1 MICRETWPKPLPLSN
16 NPRDLPAD
24 SPASYPVPP
33 PPIDRLQGTDG
44 IRRRV
49 ARSSNAAVNRL
60 SPLEAYI
67 QRGIITEQF
76 LEQYAY
82 AYCSGLSR
90 GSEVVIG
97 WDPRDTEGIFTSA
110 VVSGVRKS
118 GCAAVVVGVFPTP
131 GIALYHI
138 WRGAAASLAVTA
150 SHNPAEYNGLKIFQ
164 GPQAMKMFADEERE
178 LTRQVIALDY
188 ASQVVPL
195 APLGHRID
203 ARAEALDVVTRFHL
217 DPRNSWLAEGDT
229 LGDFPLIVDA
239 ANGAYSGI
247 LANLLQRIHGGDVVE
262 VNGDAAS
269 GQVNFRGGVTDLE
282 GITEIHRAAP
292 RFKDHA
298 GVQAVLDRRGKGMVF
313 DADGDRFFR
322 LDYDPVGDKVLV
334 GAGDRNAL
342 LQATFLVGMDSR
354 LRGNDGWNDQSG
366 DLFVTTVESDLNAY
380 RAAED
385 MGFTTI
391 LTGVGD
397 IRILRH
403 AVDNPNRFAV
413 GSEESGHTITPG
425 LLTTRAGEDVRVFV
439 TNGLKSAINTF
450 VASKGKTPD
459 QIHRTFPPG
468 FKRNFVVYHVQKE
481 LFHSGSDVYNGVE
494 RLITTE
500 ARLGR
505 VERVAFD
512 DEPDLLYLAM
522 RDADGHQNAA
532 VFVRNS
538 GTEDRVGVSV
548 RGRLGDLETLTSIG
562 IAIAGYLAGSMKDR
576 ANPMALAE
584 QEVLAAL
591 KEGPRLFEDC
601 SVDQEVDKERLFRE
615 MVSHNLIAQVQPP
628 KFQATPLGLK
638 MLEVW

>member
-1 MICRETWPKPLPLSN
+1 MSSGLGDLS
-16 NPRDLPAD
+16 AD

-33 PPIDRLQGTDG
+33 PTIDRLQGTDG

-49 ARSSNAAVNRL
+49 AHSSNPAVKGL
-60 SPLEAYI
+60 SPLEAYT
-67 QRGIITEQF
+67 QRGFITEQF
-76 LEQYAY
+76 LEQYTY
-82 AYCSGLSR
+82 AYCSGLPQ
-90 GSEVVIG
+90 GAELVVG
-97 WDPRDTEGIFTSA
+97 WDPRDRQGVFTSA
-110 VVSGVRKS
+110 VVSGVRKA
-118 GCAAVVVGVFPTP
+118 GCNAVVVGVFPTP

-138 WRGAAASLAVTA
+138 WRGSAASLAVTA

-178 LTRQVIALDY
+178 LSRRVIALDY
-188 ASQVVPL
+188 ASHVVPL

-203 ARAEALDVVTRFHL
+203 ARGEALDVVTRFHL

-247 LANLLQRIHGGDVVE
+247 VAHLLRRIHHGDVVE
-262 VNGDAAS
+262 VNGDATS

-282 GITEIHRAAP
+282 GITEIHRANP
-292 RFKDHA
+292 RFNDHA
-298 GVQAVLDRRGKGMVF
+298 GVQEVFHRHGKAMVF

-322 LDYDPVGDKVLV
+322 LDYDPQGDKILV

-342 LQATFLVGMDSR
+342 LQAEHLA
-354 LRGNDGWNDQSG
+354 GNGQSG
-366 DLFVTTVESDLNAY
+366 QLFVTTVESDLNAY

-397 IRILRH
+397 IRILCH
-403 AVDNPNRFAV
+403 AIDNPSRFAI
-413 GSEESGHTITPG
+413 GSEESGHTITSG
-425 LLTTRAGEDVRVFV
+425 LLTTRAGEDVQVFV

-450 VASKGKTPD
+450 VASKGKTP
-459 QIHRTFPPG
+459 HEVRRPFPPG
-468 FKRNFVVYHVQKE
+468 FKRNFVVYHVRKE
-481 LFHSGSDVYNGVE
+481 LFYSGSDVYKGFE
-494 RLITTE
+494 RLIAADAT
-500 ARLGR
+500 LGQ

-522 RDADGHQNAA
+522 RDADGNQNAA

-538 GTEDRVGVSV
+538 GTEDRTGVSV
-548 RGRLGDLETLTSIG
+548 RGRLEDSEALTSIG
-562 IAIAGYLAGSMKDR
+562 ILAAGYIAGSMKDR

-591 KEGPRLFEDC
+591 KEGPILFEDC
-601 SVDQEVDKERLFRE
+601 PVNQGVDKERLFRE
-615 MVSHNLIAQVQPP
+615 MVSHNLITQTHHTE
-628 KFQATPLGLK
+628 FQATPLGLK

>member
-1 MICRETWPKPLPLSN
+1 MVDAPTTP
-16 NPRDLPAD
+16 PRVG
-24 SPASYPVPP
+24 PV
-33 PPIDRLQGTDG
+33 IDRLQGTDG
-44 IRRRV
+44 IRRLV
-49 ARSSNAAVNRL
+49 ALSSKAAVNDL

-67 QRGIITEQF
+67 QRGFITEQF
-76 LEQYAY
+76 LEQYTY
-82 AYCSGLSR
+82 AYCSGLPQ
-90 GSEVVIG
+90 GVEVVVG
-97 WDPRDTEGIFTSA
+97 WDPRDTEGVFTSA
-110 VVSGVRKS
+110 VVSGVQKA
-118 GCAAVVVGVFPTP
+118 GCAAIVVGVFPTP

-178 LTRQVIALDY
+178 LTKRVIALDY
-188 ASQVVPL
+188 ASQVERL
-195 APLGHRID
+195 APLGNRMD
-203 ARAEALDVVTRFHL
+203 ARTEALDVISRFHL

-229 LGDFPLIVDA
+229 LGNFPLIVDA
-239 ANGAYSGI
+239 ANGAYSEMAADM
-247 LANLLQRIHGGDVVE
+247 LRRIHGGDVVE

-282 GITEIHRAAP
+282 GITEIARADP

-298 GVQAVLDRRGKGMVF
+298 GVQAVFERRGKAMVF

-322 LDYDPVGDKVLV
+322 LDYDPEGGKVLV

-342 LQATFLVGMDSR
+342 LQAAYLAG
-354 LRGNDGWNDQSG
+354 NDQSG

-380 RAAED
+380 RAAQG

-397 IRILRH
+397 IHILHH
-403 AVDNPNRFAV
+403 AAASPGRFAI

-425 LLTTRAGEDVRVFV
+425 VLTTRAGEDVRVFIS
-439 TNGLKSAINTF
+439 NGLKSAINTF
-450 VASKGKTPD
+450 VASVGKTAKE
-459 QIHRTFPPG
+459 IHQPFRLG
-468 FKRNFVVYHVQKE
+468 FKRNFVVYYVRKG
-481 LFHSGSDVYNGVE
+481 LFHHGSEVYEDIARV
-494 RLITTE
+494 ITAE
-500 ARLGR
+500 SHLGQ

-522 RDADGHQNAA
+522 RDAAGHQNAA

-538 GTEDRVGVSV
+538 GTEDRTTVSV
-548 RGRLGDLETLTSIG
+548 RGRLEDSDTLTSIG
-562 IAIAGYLAGSMKDR
+562 IAAAGYIAGAMKDR

-584 QEVLAAL
+584 QEVLTVL
-591 KEGPRLFEDC
+591 KEGPRLADDC
-601 SVDQEVDKERLFRE
+601 PTNEGIDKERLFRE
-615 MVSHNLIAQVQPP
+615 MVSHGLITQTQLLE
-628 KFQATPLGLK
+628 FQATPLGLK

>member
-1 MICRETWPKPLPLSN
+1 MNNDLKDLSVDAPTTP
-16 NPRDLPAD
+16 PRVG
-24 SPASYPVPP
+24 PV
-33 PPIDRLQGTDG
+33 IDRLQGTDG
-44 IRRRV
+44 IRRLV
-49 ARSSNAAVNRL
+49 ALSSKAAVNDL

-67 QRGIITEQF
+67 QRGFITEQF
-76 LEQYAY
+76 LEQYTY
-82 AYCSGLSR
+82 AYCSGLPQ
-90 GSEVVIG
+90 GAEVVVG
-97 WDPRDTEGIFTSA
+97 WDPRDTEGVFTSA
-110 VVSGVRKS
+110 VVSGVQKA
-118 GCAAVVVGVFPTP
+118 GCAAIVVGVFPTP

-178 LTRQVIALDY
+178 LTKRVIALDY
-188 ASQVVPL
+188 ASQVERL
-195 APLGHRID
+195 APLGNRMD
-203 ARAEALDVVTRFHL
+203 ARTEALDVISRFHL

-239 ANGAYSGI
+239 ANGAYSEMAADM
-247 LANLLQRIHGGDVVE
+247 LRRIHGGDVVE

-282 GITEIHRAAP
+282 GITEIARADP

-298 GVQAVLDRRGKGMVF
+298 GVQAVFERRGRAMVF

-322 LDYDPVGDKVLV
+322 LDYDPEGGKVLV

-342 LQATFLVGMDSR
+342 LQAAYLAG
-354 LRGNDGWNDQSG
+354 NDQSG

-385 MGFTTI
+385 MGFRTI

-397 IRILRH
+397 IRILHH
-403 AVDNPNRFAV
+403 AAASPGRFAI

-425 LLTTRAGEDVRVFV
+425 VLTTRAGEDVRVFIS
-439 TNGLKSAINTF
+439 NGLKSAINTF
-450 VASKGKTPD
+450 VASVGKTAKE
-459 QIHRTFPPG
+459 IHQPFRPG
-468 FKRNFVVYHVQKE
+468 FKRNFVVYYVRKG
-481 LFHSGSDVYNGVE
+481 LFHHGSEVYEDIARV
-494 RLITTE
+494 ITAE
-500 ARLGR
+500 SHLGQ

-522 RDADGHQNAA
+522 RDAAGHQNAA

-538 GTEDRVGVSV
+538 GTEDRTTVSV
-548 RGRLGDLETLTSIG
+548 RGRLEDSDTLTSIG
-562 IAIAGYLAGSMKDR
+562 IAAAGYIAGSMKDR

-584 QEVLAAL
+584 QEVLAVL
-591 KEGPRLFEDC
+591 KEGPRLADDC
-601 SVDQEVDKERLFRE
+601 PTNEGIDKERLFRE
-615 MVSHNLIAQVQPP
+615 MVSHGLITQTQLLE
-628 KFQATPLGLK
+628 FQATPLGLK